1 MFETVAAGNTTSLPH
16 RGVQFLLPILEPSG
30 SRDQFFY
37 KIEEFWGP
45 SDHEDVTPL
54 GIHAVLLNTWPDPY
68 IGTNEDTK
76 ERATVIAGASAYIL
90 ANAGPREIPVLVQN
104 ALGKARARLAGEERR
119 AMDLL
124 WQSSPKD
131 PQEDLREAA
140 NIVARGYEREVKAL
154 ESLDVFAVGDE
165 RARDYINDNLNELSG
180 GESAAQDRL
189 QRHARAVARSR
200 GVVPRAAACS
210 RGGTSRP
217 GSGSRFQRARA
228 AACSRGGTSRPGSK
242 SRNQRAGKR
251 HQRAVRARLVGR
263 EAPRPRGFGR
273 SAVGR
278 TRALLCL
285 RDPQLSRRKKES
297 SGDSGRGGGRVRAGS
312 SGRSGAVFSRART
325 GRRCRASGAWS
336 RNVETG
342 ERLEPDSQKRNGVRY
357 LARDRNPVATGE

>member
-1 MFETVAAGNTTSLPH
+1 MVGDHQELSKSILRLYRTPFSTPSFVNDVVQEMFETVAAGNTTSLPH

-76 ERATVIAGASAYIL
+76 ERADATQMKRATVIAGASAYIL

-140 NIVARGYEREVKAL
+140 NIVAR
-154 ESLDVFAVGDE
+154 
-165 RARDYINDNLNELSG
+165 DYINDNLNELSG

-200 GVVPRAAACS
+200 GVDFKEPWA
-210 RGGTSRP
+210 T
-217 GSGSRFQRARA
+217 
-228 AACSRGGTSRPGSK
+228 ACSRGGTSRPGSK

-336 RNVETG
+336 RNVEIG
-342 ERLEPDSQKRNGVRY
+342 ERLEPDSQKRNDVRY
-357 LARDRNPVATGE
+357 LVRDRNPVATGE